1 MGSGQNRQDLFVG
14 LEVDIV
20 QKHHQVS
27 GELTN
32 GFIKRILTK
41 SKQHPHV
48 IKVIL
53 ETEEIG
59 RVKHIYLE
67 G

>member
-1 MGSGQNRQDLFVG
+1 MGLGQNIQDLYLG

-20 QKHHQVS
+20 QKNHQVS
-27 GELTN
+27 NELTN

-41 SKQHPHV
+41 SKQHPHG

-53 ETEEIG
+53 ETGEIG
-59 RVKHIYLE
+59 RVKHIY
-67 G
+67 

>member
-1 MGSGQNRQDLFVG
+1 MGLGKNRRDLSLG

-20 QKHHQVS
+20 QKNHQVS

-41 SKQHPHV
+41 SKQHPHG

-53 ETEEIG
+53 ENGEIG
-59 RVKHIYLE
+59 RVKHIYLV